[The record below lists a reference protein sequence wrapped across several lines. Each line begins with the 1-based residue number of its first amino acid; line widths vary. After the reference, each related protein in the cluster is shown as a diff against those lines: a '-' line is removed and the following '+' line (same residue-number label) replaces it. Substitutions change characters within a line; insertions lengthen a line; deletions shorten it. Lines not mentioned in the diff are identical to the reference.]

1 MGRPKIKGG
10 RRQPVSVLL
19 RPKVRKAATTAAA
32 SAEKSLSAW
41 IAMLVEDHFLTEA
54 RERVG

>member
-1 MGRPKIKGG
+1 M
-10 RRQPVSVLL
+10 SVLL